1 MGEGERG
8 SGVDVGAD
16 ADVGEGAG
24 VGEQGRGLRGGL
36 TRPSYRSEVWMA
48 GQVGVERVC
57 AWGVWQAYGGRVY
70 GGRLCWGGPMDI
82 LYTGAEI
89 GRSILSQRLPIS
101 GATLLYTPQG
111 LLISRRARSI
121 IYPEAIP
128 GGATE
133 ALLHGRIYIS
143 QGCPV
148 HRFDTL
154 VPSGTCTAH
163 ILAGR
168 GTLVVGI

>member
-1 MGEGERG
+1 MCLGRVWQACGGG
-8 SGVDVGAD
+8 SLGGTDGHPI
-16 ADVGEGAG
+16 
-24 VGEQGRGLRGGL
+24 LRGGA
-36 TRPSYRSEVWMA
+36 R
-48 GQVGVERVC
+48 
-57 AWGVWQAYGGRVY
+57 
-70 GGRLCWGGPMDI
+70 
-82 LYTGAEI
+82 AEH
-89 GRSILSQRLPIS
+89 PIS
-101 GATLLYTPQG
+101 AAAHLRGHLLYTPQG

-148 HRFDTL
+148 HRFDRL